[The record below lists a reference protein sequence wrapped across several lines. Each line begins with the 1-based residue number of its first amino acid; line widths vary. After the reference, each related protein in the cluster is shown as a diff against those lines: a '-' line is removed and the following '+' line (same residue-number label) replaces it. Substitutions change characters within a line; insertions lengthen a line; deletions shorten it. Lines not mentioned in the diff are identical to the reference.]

1 MSNEELGSGEI
12 ETTASTEQPT
22 TFNPST
28 PINIFECLR
37 NNTCPGLNFPDSQQ
51 FSTPKPR
58 YLPPEVKIED
68 TQENDEGMKTTYI
81 VMIAGGFVLGC
92 LVGII
97 TTMLIY
103 NKRRRRPRLPSSRW
117 SSRNAKVQ
125 KNPKEQTFEPLD
137 LSLNQSRISHV
148 QTPDTP
154 RRVIEDRRDHVD
166 RASQSIDRNVIT
178 QLNSQSPSYLNFEPP
193 TPPSLTGSHESDET
207 DQPGSTG
214 RRVTLPQV
222 KCIDFHN
229 FNISDIKIDLGR
241 DVEQAKSGQ
250 IVQQDSFS
258 SSGRGT
264 GIETNTSRQNDPP
277 NNDICN
283 VDSVDDVTSTSSSIS
298 LDWSVGN
305 TSSAD
310 ATSEKEKNKQS
321 QVIKEQKVDFV
332 DENVLSSYLGLKGFS
347 TGKREQYNLSKADSV
362 DSGHHSTIKNHCSVQ
377 TETEDETIQL

>member
-1 MSNEELGSGEI
+1 MI
-12 ETTASTEQPT
+12 
-22 TFNPST
+22 
-28 PINIFECLR
+28 INQI
-37 NNTCPGLNFPDSQQ
+37 
-51 FSTPKPR
+51 K
-58 YLPPEVKIED
+58 
-68 TQENDEGMKTTYI
+68 
-81 VMIAGGFVLGC
+81 
-92 LVGII
+92 
-97 TTMLIY
+97 
-103 NKRRRRPRLPSSRW
+103 W
-117 SSRNAKVQ
+117 
-125 KNPKEQTFEPLD
+125 
-137 LSLNQSRISHV
+137 
-148 QTPDTP
+148 
-154 RRVIEDRRDHVD
+154 
-166 RASQSIDRNVIT
+166 
-178 QLNSQSPSYLNFEPP
+178 
-193 TPPSLTGSHESDET
+193 
-207 DQPGSTG
+207 
-214 RRVTLPQV
+214 
-222 KCIDFHN
+222 
-229 FNISDIKIDLGR
+229 FNIL
-241 DVEQAKSGQ
+241 QSGQ